1 MLAVD
6 QSPVYHAVKL
16 GGRSQMG
23 GVIGWIIFGAV
34 AGALGKL
41 VMPGKDPGGF
51 VITTLL
57 GIAGSVGANY
67 AAPIIGLSAEGST
80 IRELIFAIVGV
91 VILLA
96 LYRMLKGRTA

>member
-1 MLAVD
+1 
-6 QSPVYHAVKL
+6 
-16 GGRSQMG
+16 MG
-23 GVIGWIIFGAV
+23 GVIGLIIFGAV

>member
-1 MLAVD
+1 
-6 QSPVYHAVKL
+6 
-16 GGRSQMG
+16 MG
-23 GVIGWIIFGAV
+23 GVIGWIVFGAV

-80 IRELIFAIVGV
+80 IMELIYAVIGV
-91 VILLA
+91 VVLLA
-96 LYRMLKGRTA
+96 LYRMLKGRAA